1 MNSYSR
7 IIKARDVKLTDP
19 QEETP
24 IGFVRGLCDPPAD
37 ECEEVEIRAEEG
49 PAPAGEETAA
59 EEIAQREAARTDVI
73 EKEAAEKQAAE
84 KRVYEEMMEGIDL
97 EKRNLSMASESVAKL
112 VRELGAL
119 KEELLA
125 RSEREILDLVF
136 LVAGK
141 VIHKEVGT
149 DREIVLSVLR
159 DAMKTMRGKED
170 VRVRI
175 HPEDYRYITEAN
187 PDFLGSYG
195 EVSIEKD
202 EEVGRGG
209 AVIEAHSGAVDAR
222 LDRQLDKVRDG
233 LYDEYRF

>member
-24 IGFVRGLCDPPAD
+24 IGFVRGLCDPPVDA
-37 ECEEVEIRAEEG
+37 CEEVEIRAEEG
-49 PAPAGEETAA
+49 PAPAGEESAA
-59 EEIAQREAARTDVI
+59 EEIAQREVARTQAI
-73 EKEAAEKQAAE
+73 EKEAAERRAYAE
-84 KRVYEEMMEGIDL
+84 VMEGIDL
-97 EKRNLSMASESVAKL
+97 EKRSLSMASESVAKL
-112 VRELGAL
+112 IRELGAL

-159 DAMKTMRGKED
+159 DAMKAMRGKED
-170 VRVRI
+170 VRVRV

-202 EEVGRGG
+202 EEIARGG